1 MSRPKIVFMGTPEF
15 SVPTLKSLHEK
26 YDIPVVVTVP
36 DKPKGRGQKMMPSP
50 VKAAAEGL
58 GIRVLQPV
66 SLKDK
71 DFINELKDINADL
84 FCIVAFRILPKEV
97 FTLPKIASFNVHTSL
112 LPKYRGAAP
121 INWAIIKGEKKSGVT
136 SFILDENIDTG
147 NIVGKREVPIGESMT
162 AGELHDELMP
172 LAAELAV
179 ETCEQLLSG
188 NYQLLKQ
195 NDSLATPAPKIFRED
210 CRIDFNMDGEDLKN
224 FINGMSP
231 IPGAWTEFDGR
242 KVKLLKSEFYEENHT
257 KPKHYLIKND
267 NFLLQTASGI
277 VKVLVIQPEGKK
289 VMQIRDF
296 LAGFRGNKEGILE

>member
-36 DKPKGRGQKMMPSP
+36 DKPKGRGQKMMTSP

>member
-1 MSRPKIVFMGTPEF
+1 MGTPEF

>member
-1 MSRPKIVFMGTPEF
+1 MGTPEF

-210 CRIDFNMDGEDLKN
+210 CRIDFNMDGQDLKN

-267 NFLLQTASGI
+267 NFLLQTATGT

>member
-1 MSRPKIVFMGTPEF
+1 MGTPEF

-224 FINGMSP
+224 FINRMSP